1 MAKFDQNIIEIDHN
15 ENGKGEEE
23 MDIEALVSF
32 YLDGDGP
39 VYTEFERSLLY
50 DNLWENQTDDFVVS
64 NVGDEDIGMEIFS
77 NGDCDCTSD
86 DEMANTVAQ
95 LMPVACGY
103 SDLGTLLQRNCIQR
117 CLVMND
123 NDVLIL
129 DSYNVPD
136 LVKFDPESLVSFNF
150 DGNSEVDVVLNT
162 RESVNLM
169 VGRRLRFKLSN
180 GYG

>member
-1 MAKFDQNIIEIDHN
+1 
-15 ENGKGEEE
+15 
-23 MDIEALVSF
+23 
-32 YLDGDGP
+32 
-39 VYTEFERSLLY
+39 
-50 DNLWENQTDDFVVS
+50 
-64 NVGDEDIGMEIFS
+64 
-77 NGDCDCTSD
+77 
-86 DEMANTVAQ
+86 
-95 LMPVACGY
+95 
-103 SDLGTLLQRNCIQR
+103 
-117 CLVMND
+117 MND